1 MKVLTVFGTRPEA
14 IKLAPVIKELEK
26 YPEEFSSIVC
36 VTGQHR
42 EMLDQALRIFDVTPD
57 HDLEIM
63 KPGQSLFDVTTSAL
77 HRIGKV
83 LDKEKPDLVLVQG
96 DTTTTFAGGL
106 AAFYNRIPVGH
117 VEAGLRT
124 YNKFHPFPEEINR
137 RLTTQ
142 VTDLHFVPT
151 KRSKENLLNEGV
163 EENKIY
169 VTGNT
174 VIDALYMV
182 VDKQS
187 SEKVRSRWNRYFER
201 YRLLLGSEKKRV
213 LVTGH
218 RRENFGEG
226 FEQICLAL
234 ADIANIAPDIEIIY
248 PVHLNPNVREPVNR
262 ILSGVDNV
270 YLIPPLDYEP
280 FVFLMTKSYLVL
292 TDSGGVQ
299 EEAPSLGKPV
309 LVMRETTE
317 RPEGVDAGTA
327 RLVGTERGRTVEEV
341 KRLLGDESAYNK
353 MSEAHN
359 PYGDGTAAERIAEIL
374 CARKENLSQYENV

>member
-1 MKVLTVFGTRPEA
+1 
-14 IKLAPVIKELEK
+14 
-26 YPEEFSSIVC
+26 
-36 VTGQHR
+36 
-42 EMLDQALRIFDVTPD
+42 MLDQALRIFDVTPD

-187 SEKVRSRWNRYFER
+187 SGKVRSRWNRYFER

-327 RLVGTERGRTVEEV
+327 RLVGTERGSIVEEV

-374 CARKENLSQYENV
+374 KKNVPVKEAVY